1 MHAVPD
7 GSRRTQI
14 PIAMPFLRRRGNAG
28 SESDMRRHTILDSLP
43 VPPANGTHSRPGS
56 ATDLPV
62 LVTTPEDGEVPLS
75 SVSVSPVTPV
85 TPATPVM
92 PTVDL
97 EPTMSSTA
105 PQPTGDPVDHS
116 LSPSVPA
123 ETPKSKRFSMLRF
136 RNASDSQLAA
146 KAKLQAA
153 SEKPPPLPRRT

>member
-1 MHAVPD
+1 MSD
-7 GSRRTQI
+7 GLRRTQI

-28 SESDMRRHTILDSLP
+28 SESDMRRHTIFDSLP
-43 VPPANGTHSRPGS
+43 VPPAKGTHPRPGS

-62 LVTTPEDGEVPLS
+62 LVTTPEEGEVPLS
-75 SVSVSPVTPV
+75 SLPVSPVTPV
-85 TPATPVM
+85 TPVM

-97 EPTMSSTA
+97 ELTVSSNA

-116 LSPSVPA
+116 LSPSVPPA

-153 SEKPPPLPRRT
+153 SEKPPPLPRRM